1 MNALIDLKNCREL
14 MTVTLGGRDQNITM
28 ENPYFCGKDVC
39 GILDHKNSKY
49 ALQTHV
55 PLKYKK
61 DLSYFYGENI
71 PNEVLDVADCEIFND
86 ISPENNSPQGCSPTE
101 TFGPKQWSSGPLFEL
116 GLWPKRK
123 DHNPTFDPKGQ
134 TACSCACNCTCLSG
148 CIEVCKCLCSHCGI
162 SLLNLPD
169 G

>member
-1 MNALIDLKNCREL
+1 
-14 MTVTLGGRDQNITM
+14 MTVTLGGRDQNITKDLS
-28 ENPYFCGKDVC
+28 YFCGKDVC

-86 ISPENNSPQGCSPTE
+86 ISPENNGPVGRCLSLAGGQAKGPKGCSPTV
-101 TFGPKQWSSGPLFEL
+101 PI
-116 GLWPKRK
+116 
-123 DHNPTFDPKGQ
+123 
-134 TACSCACNCTCLSG
+134 TACSCACNCACLSG